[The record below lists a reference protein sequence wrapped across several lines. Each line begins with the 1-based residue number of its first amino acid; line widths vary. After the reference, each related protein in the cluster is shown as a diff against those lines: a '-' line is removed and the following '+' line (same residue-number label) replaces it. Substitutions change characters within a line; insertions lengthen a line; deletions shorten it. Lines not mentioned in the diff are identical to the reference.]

1 MEQLLEKLAISK
13 AIMDKHNQIKRGN
26 STESPINIST
36 PELQQ
41 FDAPVGNYN
50 IPQEFLSEGMVTQSP
65 TRNTNQQVTS
75 DSIMKSKL
83 PDEIKKLMIENPIA
97 ATNPLVNSG
106 SVLSDELIEK
116 ASRLMGTSKPNF
128 EPAKKITTTES
139 KTNNLNNNSDLRK
152 LLKEVVQ
159 EVLKE
164 NGLISESTSK
174 TNEVLSL
181 RVGQHVFE
189 GKITKIKKV
198 S

>member
-26 STESPINIST
+26 ATESPINIST
-36 PELQQ
+36 PELQE
-41 FDAPVGNYN
+41 FNAPVGNYN
-50 IPQEFLSEGMVTQSP
+50 IPQEFLSEGLPTQSP
-65 TRNTNQQVTS
+65 TRNSAQPTTS

-83 PDEIKKLMIENPIA
+83 PDEIKKLMIENPI
-97 ATNPLVNSG
+97 TPSNPLSNTS
-106 SVLSDELIEK
+106 SVLSDELVEK

-181 RVGQHVFE
+181 RVGQHIFE
-189 GKITKIKKV
+189 GKITKIKKI